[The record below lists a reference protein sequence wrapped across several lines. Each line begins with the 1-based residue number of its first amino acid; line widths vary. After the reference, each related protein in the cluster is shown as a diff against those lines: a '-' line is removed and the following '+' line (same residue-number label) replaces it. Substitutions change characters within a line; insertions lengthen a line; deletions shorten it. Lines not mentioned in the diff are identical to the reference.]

1 MLPCNVVPRPIAGSA
16 FTAYAPGKGS
26 GLDSLRTRTSYLT
39 SLGPDTE
46 RWGRVHCTVSLYT
59 IHCDVPRPSYT
70 EPKLGLARSSSLRAA
85 STNNWKH
92 LFPSLTR
99 TPSNQHAEEQGR
111 HWLGGV

>member
-46 RWGRVHCTVSLYT
+46 RWGRCTAQCHYTLYT
-59 IHCDVPRPSYT
+59 P
-70 EPKLGLARSSSLRAA
+70 
-85 STNNWKH
+85 
-92 LFPSLTR
+92 
-99 TPSNQHAEEQGR
+99 
-111 HWLGGV
+111 

>member
-1 MLPCNVVPRPIAGSA
+1 MSHRVPNDVHRPIAGSA

-46 RWGRVHCTVSLYT
+46 RWEGVHCTVSS

-99 TPSNQHAEEQGR
+99 TPSTQHAEEQGR

>member
-1 MLPCNVVPRPIAGSA
+1 MGEGALLSIH
-16 FTAYAPGKGS
+16 Y
-26 GLDSLRTRTSYLT
+26 TS
-39 SLGPDTE
+39 
-46 RWGRVHCTVSLYT
+46 H
-59 IHCDVPRPSYT
+59 DVPRPSYA

-99 TPSNQHAEEQGR
+99 TPSTQHTEEQGG